1 VHTEVLLNAF
11 LQGGI
16 FAGEILISAQHDPN
30 CQTVTG
36 SEQKN
41 SYSGSQSVWT
51 IIGFNK
57 TGHEN
62 KSYKV
67 CLMIENEMKHSHHMN
82 LCLALV
88 LITLFVLMAY
98 PGLYATSLEENDYII
113 KDFGVKNG
121 NLFITVEGTA
131 GGSYDPSMGDEG
143 YEAYVFDTDKGV
155 FQVTV
160 AEGIYNGTPY
170 YLTDQVFAN
179 ELKLNVCLFTK
190 ETAGT
195 PHLENHSVQYVDQNA
210 NFTGVNKV
218 YAIQVRIDDP
228 DENCVTGE
236 HINKIFSNQ
245 TKA

>member
-1 VHTEVLLNAF
+1 M
-11 LQGGI
+11 GGV
-16 FAGEILISAQHDPN
+16 Q
-30 CQTVTG
+30 
-36 SEQKN
+36 
-41 SYSGSQSVWT
+41 
-51 IIGFNK
+51 
-57 TGHEN
+57 EN

-67 CLMIENEMKHSHHMN
+67 CLMIENEMKHLPHMN
-82 LCLALV
+82 LYLSLV
-88 LITLFVLMAY
+88 FITSLFVLMAN
-98 PGLYATSLEENDYII
+98 PSYATGLQEKDYFI

-160 AEGIYNGTPY
+160 AEGIYNNGTPY